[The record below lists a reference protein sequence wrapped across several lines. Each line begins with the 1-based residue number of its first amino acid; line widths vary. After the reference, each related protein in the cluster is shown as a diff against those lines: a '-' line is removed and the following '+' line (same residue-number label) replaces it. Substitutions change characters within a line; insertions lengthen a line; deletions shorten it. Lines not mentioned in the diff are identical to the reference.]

1 MLRGE
6 AIWNSWHLPL
16 IAAPYITDPLR
27 ADSAYV
33 ETRYRFS
40 PRYFAAAR
48 ADVLGFSKITGVRF
62 FAGQPTSWDAP
73 VTRVEVGGGVS
84 LQRNLTLRGVV
95 QRNWRDG
102 GRVHDK
108 TYLSA
113 QISYWF

>member
-1 MLRGE
+1 M
-6 AIWNSWHLPL
+6 
-16 IAAPYITDPLR
+16 
-27 ADSAYV
+27 
-33 ETRYRFS
+33 
-40 PRYFAAAR
+40 
-48 ADVLGFSKITGVRF
+48 
-62 FAGQPTSWDAP
+62 
-73 VTRVEVGGGVS
+73 TRVEVGGGVS